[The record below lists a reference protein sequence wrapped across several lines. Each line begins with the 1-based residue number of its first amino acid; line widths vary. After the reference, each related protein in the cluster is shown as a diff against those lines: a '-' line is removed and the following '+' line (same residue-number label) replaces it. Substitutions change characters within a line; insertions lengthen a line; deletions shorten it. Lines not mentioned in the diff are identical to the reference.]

1 MKKTFVTTV
10 SGVTE
15 AGIIK
20 SLAEITRKH
29 GGEWQMSKVI
39 KLGGQF
45 TALFEMAIEVESL
58 SQLESDFETHFPTLY
73 FSYAPAPERASST
86 YQSVKL
92 LFDCNDRPGLTRDI
106 DNTLADLEV
115 ELESLESH
123 RLAVIGLG
131 TAVFSS
137 TLKLAI
143 PESITCEKVIE
154 SLEGLGSD
162 VRVSQI

>member
-15 AGIIK
+15 PDIIK

-45 TALFEMAIEVESL
+45 TALFEVAIEAESQP
-58 SQLESDFETHFPTLY
+58 QLESDFVAHFPALY
-73 FSYAPAPERASST
+73 FSYALVAERSPSA
-86 YQSVKL
+86 YQTAKFV
-92 LFDCNDRPGLTRDI
+92 FDCNDRPGLTRDI
-106 DNTLADLEV
+106 DSILAVLEV
-115 ELESLESH
+115 DVESLECH
-123 RLAVIGLG
+123 RLAVIGMG
-131 TAVFSS
+131 SPVFSS
-137 TLKLAI
+137 TLTLAI
-143 PESITCEKVIE
+143 PESVTSKRVIE
-154 SLEGLGSD
+154 SLEGLGDD